1 MYKLIALMATPII
14 WVLSLITLGLVL
26 ELRQQRKKYL
36 IKGRILIILAGLVLY
51 LFSIPAISNLLLYSL
66 ESQYHQPDIEYLSS
80 LDLVVV
86 LGAGYYPSGEFRE
99 SAEPNGLV
107 YIRIF
112 GGVKAFQNSDAETL
126 VLCGGGDNDSDYETD
141 ANVMKTLAMELG
153 IQEDKIII
161 EDKSRNTM
169 ENATNLKKLLPPQ
182 KQRKIGLVTS
192 ALHIPRS
199 ARVFRHVFPDDIII
213 PIPVGY
219 CYTPSKR
226 FLSRIIPSSSAL
238 QTSTE
243 AIHEWIGMLWYI
255 IRFNR

>member
-1 MYKLIALMATPII
+1 MYKLIALMAAPII
-14 WVLSLITLGLVL
+14 WVLSLITLGLIL
-26 ELRQQRKKYL
+26 ELRQQRKKYP
-36 IKGRILIILAGLVLY
+36 IIGRFLIILAGLVLY

-66 ESQYHQPDIEYLSS
+66 ESQYQQPDIEYLSS
-80 LDLVVV
+80 LDLIVV

-99 SAEPNGLV
+99 FAEPSGLA
-107 YIRIF
+107 YTRIF
-112 GGVKAFQNSDAETL
+112 KGVKVFKNSGIETL

-153 IQEDKIII
+153 VQEDKIII
-161 EDKSRNTM
+161 ENRSQNTM

-182 KQRKIGLVTS
+182 KHRNIGLVTS
-192 ALHIPRS
+192 ALHMPRS
-199 ARVFRHVFPDDIII
+199 ARVFRQVFPDDIIV

-219 CYTPSKR
+219 RYTPPKR
-226 FLSRIIPSSSAL
+226 FLSRMIPSSSVL